1 MKWSRQYM
9 ESLGMQVLKIIFRK
23 ISLRYQ
29 IPYQN
34 NTHQTLKLTKPKF
47 NLTYHNNPVWYIL
60 NQGSNL
66 SLTMYPFSKHFDRW
80 ACTPKVSDGKQ
91 AEWNDKNLL
100 SF

>member
-1 MKWSRQYM
+1 M

-47 NLTYHNNPVWYIL
+47 NLTYHNNPV
-60 NQGSNL
+60 
-66 SLTMYPFSKHFDRW
+66 
-80 ACTPKVSDGKQ
+80 
-91 AEWNDKNLL
+91 
-100 SF
+100 